1 VTDLAGI
8 GQNLQDHPLAM
19 VTDPDAVV
27 DVQLR
32 VHGVAGLRATVLAIA
47 ERGAALIAAAR
58 IAAAPLAG

>member
-1 VTDLAGI
+1 
-8 GQNLQDHPLAM
+8 M